1 MTRVAHVLVV
11 EDHPANLELMRY
23 LLARFN
29 HRVSLASTGEQG
41 LERAREERPD
51 LILCDIQ
58 LPGIDGYEFL
68 RRLRGDP
75 HLARVPVVAVTA
87 LAMVGDRDKVLA
99 AGFDG
104 YLSKPID
111 PHNIVA
117 QLQAF
122 IAPSLRARPLEP
134 AADSSP
140 GLAPLSRPGR
150 TILAL
155 DNVQINLDLAT
166 ALFEGFGYRIVTA
179 TDPGSALQLAKK
191 SPPDLILSD
200 VCMPG
205 GTGYAFIKA
214 VKADA
219 RLSAIPF
226 IFITSTVTNEED
238 RKKGLALGAA
248 KFLFRPIEPW
258 VLLKEIESCLAVAE
272 RA

>member
-1 MTRVAHVLVV
+1 MTRAARVLVV
-11 EDHPANLELMRY
+11 EDHATNLELMRY
-23 LLARFN
+23 LLEAFN
-29 HRVSLASTGEQG
+29 YKVSLAASGEEG
-41 LERAREERPD
+41 LERARLQRPD

-58 LPGIDGYEFL
+58 LSGIDGYEFL
-68 RRLRGDP
+68 RRLRADRSIG
-75 HLARVPVVAVTA
+75 RVPVVAVTA

-111 PHNIVA
+111 PATFVTQA
-117 QLQAF
+117 QAF
-122 IAPSLRARPLEP
+122 LAPALHTRPPAP
-134 AADSSP
+134 AADTSP
-140 GLAPLSRPGR
+140 GLAALSRPGR

-155 DNVQINLDLAT
+155 DDKQINLDLAT
-166 ALFEGFGYRIVTA
+166 AIFEAFGYRIVTA
-179 TDPGSALQLAKK
+179 TDPETALRLARK

-205 GTGYAFIKA
+205 QSGYEFIKA

-219 RLSAIPF
+219 RLRSIPF

-248 KFLFRPIEPW
+248 KFLFRPVEPW
-258 VLLKEIESCLAVAE
+258 VLLKEIESCLSLAE
-272 RA
+272 SA